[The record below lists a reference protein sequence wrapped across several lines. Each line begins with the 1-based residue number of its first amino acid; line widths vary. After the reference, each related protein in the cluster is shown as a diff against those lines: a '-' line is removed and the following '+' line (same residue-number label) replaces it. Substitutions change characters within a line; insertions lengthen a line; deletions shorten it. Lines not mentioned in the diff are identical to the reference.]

1 MRENPSYWYAG
12 DPSVTDVLEAVR
24 RLRRADERMRRRT
37 SDGMGMNV
45 RDLVALQVVVAG
57 EREERAVHPHDV
69 AEHLGITTASTVK
82 LVDRLVAAGHL
93 RREQDPDD
101 RRSVR
106 LVATPHAHQEIR
118 QRLAMLHAGMADA
131 ARAVPP
137 EARGPLVAYLQ
148 TLAAL
153 FDRVSLPEPH
163 APEPGAPDAAAPDAP
178 ATGRS
183 GA

>member
-1 MRENPSYWYAG
+1 MRESPSYWYAD

-24 RLRRADERMRRRT
+24 RMRRADERMRRRT
-37 SDGMGMNV
+37 SAGMGMNV

-106 LVATPHAHQEIR
+106 LVATPHAHREIR
-118 QRLAMLHAGMADA
+118 QRLAAMHAGMADA

-148 TLAAL
+148 ALAEL
-153 FDRVSLPEPH
+153 FDRVAVPEPDG
-163 APEPGAPDAAAPDAP
+163 PGPGAP
-178 ATGRS
+178 ATGPT